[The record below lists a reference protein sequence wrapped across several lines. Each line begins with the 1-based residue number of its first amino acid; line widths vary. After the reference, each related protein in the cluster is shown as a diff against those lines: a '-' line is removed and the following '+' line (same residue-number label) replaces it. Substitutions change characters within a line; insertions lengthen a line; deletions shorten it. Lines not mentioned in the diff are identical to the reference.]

1 MQASDPPVSDQPAVQ
16 AAAQPATPPAL
27 QRKRHPALVVA
38 VVSLVGLVWL
48 AISVRNWMGQT
59 REDLGGRIIAMET
72 RLKTETEQFATAVA
86 RVEDANARLVL
97 MEERLKES
105 AAQQQSLEQLYKSL
119 LRSRDETTLVEVE
132 QLINLAAQQLRL
144 LGNIEAAILA
154 LQQAESRLGS
164 QDRPGATAL
173 RQAIGRD
180 LTRLRSLPRLDLVS
194 LAQSLDEVLRN
205 LDRFPLLSD
214 VKVDAAGT
222 ALPVTGDSPASVA
235 SSGTSSGS
243 SSAAVLSTS
252 AAATSAPV
260 ERDGKE
266 GDAAAPVQAGAG
278 LSIWQLDWWV
288 DAVRTVVQGAW
299 SDIVQ
304 LVRVR
309 QVDYPDAMMMSPSQ
323 AFFVRENLRL
333 RLLNAR
339 LALLSRQQR
348 LLRDDLLA
356 ADEWLRRYF
365 DANDVRVAQAQKV
378 LGDIRKVDLAFEMPN
393 LQDSISALGISRRTA
408 ER

>member
-1 MQASDPPVSDQPAVQ
+1 MQSTDSSAPQAPA
-16 AAAQPATPPAL
+16 AP
-27 QRKRHPALVVA
+27 RKRHPAMVVA
-38 VVSLVGLVWL
+38 IVSLVGLVWL

-72 RLKTETEQFATAVA
+72 RIKTETEQFTAAVA
-86 RVEDANARLVL
+86 KVDDANTRLLL
-97 MEERLKES
+97 MEEKLKES

-132 QLINLAAQQLRL
+132 QLINLASQQLRL

-164 QDRPGATAL
+164 QDRPGAAVL
-173 RQAIGRD
+173 RKAIGRD
-180 LTRLRSLPRLDLVS
+180 LARLRALPKLDLVN

-205 LDRFPLLSD
+205 LDRYPLLSD
-214 VKVDAAGT
+214 VKRDPGAGVAVPRPATDAAS
-222 ALPVTGDSPASVA
+222 ANQSPV
-235 SSGTSSGS
+235 
-243 SSAAVLSTS
+243 AAELT
-252 AAATSAPV
+252 
-260 ERDGKE
+260 
-266 GDAAAPVQAGAG
+266 
-278 LSIWQLDWWV
+278 IWQMDWWV

-348 LLRDDLLA
+348 LLRDDLQA

-365 DANDVRVAQAQKV
+365 DANDVRVAEAQRV
-378 LGDIRKVDLAFEMPN
+378 LGDIRRVDLAFEMPN
-393 LQDSISALGISRRTA
+393 LQDSISAVRLSRSTTDR
-408 ER
+408 